1 MAGLRAFS
9 SCIPFSRKGT
19 GESARSVSAPD
30 EDALTLAVDAA
41 LPIVDAHRLSG
52 GAMSGASF
60 ASIVPPAPGKSCAS
74 IAGAACDLPLE
85 RARSIDFAGTP
96 RAGVQAL
103 IAAWER
109 LAADPFCADVLITA
123 SDVREG
129 AAAVALIAGRKDPIA
144 EILGVHSVSA
154 STLEDPGSFT
164 ASMRAAI
171 AGALTSARV
180 QPSDVARFAI
190 GAPSAAD
197 ATALLEATRVDTAKL
212 APLFLD
218 RFGDTGCAQ
227 PLLSLVASLESM
239 RPGEVVVLA
248 AWGDGADA
256 VVVRA
261 TDALARQASPRTVA
275 AQLEGSLVAAP
286 VPAAGVATA
295 AGPGLRFAGSKCR
308 RCAAVQFPPSAVC
321 AVCRQEG
328 SDPIRLSRLGRT
340 AAAEHDG
347 LVLVDLAGGG
357 RLDVAITGSE
367 SRLDAGTPV
376 TLALRRGAAGY
387 VWKARPNR

>member
-1 MAGLRAFS
+1 MAGLRALS
-9 SCIPFSRKGT
+9 SSIPFSRKGT
-19 GESARSVSAPD
+19 GESARSVLAPD

-41 LPIVDAHRLSG
+41 LPIVEAHRLSG
-52 GAMSGASF
+52 GALSGASF
-60 ASIVPPAPGKSCAS
+60 ASLVAPAPGKSCAS

-85 RARSIDFAGTP
+85 RVRSIDFAGTP

-109 LAADPFCADVLITA
+109 LAADPFCADVLVLA

-164 ASMRAAI
+164 GSMRAAI

-180 QPSDVARFAI
+180 HPADVTRFAI
-190 GAPSAAD
+190 GAPSAAE
-197 ATALLEATRVDTAKL
+197 AAALLEATRVAPAKL
-212 APLFLD
+212 VPLFHD

-227 PLLSLVASLESM
+227 PLLSLAASLESM

-256 VVVRA
+256 VVLRA
-261 TDALARQASPRTVA
+261 TDALARHASPKTVA
-275 AQLEGSLVAAP
+275 AQLEGSLIAATG
-286 VPAAGVATA
+286 AATGG
-295 AGPGLRFAGSKCR
+295 GPGLRLAGSKCR
-308 RCAAVQFPPSAVC
+308 RCAAVQFPPGVVC
-321 AVCRQEG
+321 GVCKQEG
-328 SDPIRLSRLGRT
+328 SDPIRLLRAGHT

-347 LVLVDLAGGG
+347 RVLVDLAGGG
-357 RLDVAITGSE
+357 RLEVATTGSDA
-367 SRLDAGTPV
+367 RLDAGTPV
-376 TLALRRGAAGY
+376 TLALRCGAAGY

>member
-1 MAGLRAFS
+1 MAGLRALS

-41 LPIVDAHRLSG
+41 LPIVEAHRVSG

-164 ASMRAAI
+164 DSMRAAI

-197 ATALLEATRVDTAKL
+197 AIALLEATRVDPAKL
-212 APLFLD
+212 APLFHD

-227 PLLSLVASLESM
+227 PLLSLACSLESM

-256 VVVRA
+256 VVLRA
-261 TDALARQASPRTVA
+261 TDALARHASPRTVA
-275 AQLEGSLVAAP
+275 AQLEGSFVAAL
-286 VPAAGVATA
+286 ASGTATA
-295 AGPGLRFAGSKCR
+295 GGPGLRLAGSKCR
-308 RCAAVQFPPSAVC
+308 RCAAVQFPPAPVC
-321 AVCRQEG
+321 AVCGQEG
-328 SDPIRLSRLGRT
+328 SDPIRLSRLGHT

-347 LVLVDLAGGG
+347 RVLVDLAGGG
-357 RLDVAITGSE
+357 RLDVAITGSDV
-367 SRLDAGTPV
+367 RLDAGTPV

>member
-1 MAGLRAFS
+1 MAGLRALS

-41 LPIVDAHRLSG
+41 LPIVEAHRVSG

-164 ASMRAAI
+164 DSMRAAI

-197 ATALLEATRVDTAKL
+197 AIALLQATRVDTAKL
-212 APLFLD
+212 APLFHD

-227 PLLSLVASLESM
+227 PLLSLAASLESM

-256 VVVRA
+256 VVLRA
-261 TDALARQASPRTVA
+261 TDAIARHASPRTVA
-275 AQLEGSLVAAP
+275 AQLEGSFVAAP
-286 VPAAGVATA
+286 AAGATMTG
-295 AGPGLRFAGSKCR
+295 GPGLRLAGSKCR
-308 RCAAVQFPPSAVC
+308 RCAAVQFPAGPVC

-328 SDPIRLSRLGRT
+328 SDPIRLSRLGHT
-340 AAAEHDG
+340 VAAERDG
-347 LVLVDLAGGG
+347 LVLVDLIGGG